1 LIVATDGTVTVSVT
15 VVVVGVVVVVV
26 VVEGPVGVVPTVT
39 VGEGT
44 GDVAGVGGE
53 GSVVGVGAGAG
64 DDAAGVGGG
73 DVVEVVVPPLLVVG
87 TAGVETGADGCVVEV
102 RSTGRGP
109 SGAGAFGAVPALV
122 VGGRRVAGSS
132 NGRDEFADAS
142 PESAEAVPADVRA
155 GLAAELV
162 GAVVGAVPGRAFV
175 ATKSVRPPSDGAVSF
190 CTNPT

>member
-15 VVVVGVVVVVV
+15 VVVAGVVVVVV

-53 GSVVGVGAGAG
+53 GSVVGVGVGAG
-64 DDAAGVGGG
+64 DDAAVGGG
-73 DVVEVVVPPLLVVG
+73 DGVEVVVPPLLVVG
-87 TAGVETGADGCVVEV
+87 AAGVETGADGGVVEV

-109 SGAGAFGAVPALV
+109 GGVGAFGAVPALV

-132 NGRDEFADAS
+132 NGRDEFVDAS

-175 ATKSVRPPSDGAVSF
+175 ATKSVRPPFDGAVSF